1 LAYFYKDID
10 QFIIPGFPVVVDFTG
25 FPVPPG
31 QNPGTFLGI
40 VSAPVNGDSG
50 DIDGFEVSVQVAGDL
65 IHDSI
70 RDFGLVAN
78 YSSTDSSIEP
88 APGITIDIPGLSKD
102 VANATLYYE
111 NENFSARVSNRY
123 RSKFLGE
130 VGGFGGGRAFKEI
143 KSESVLDA
151 QVSYTFTS
159 GRAEGLT
166 LLLQGYNLTD
176 EPMTTFAGDDR
187 LVIDYQSYGAS
198 YMIGA
203 SYSYE

>member
-1 LAYFYKDID
+1 MIF
-10 QFIIPGFPVVVDFTG
+10 
-25 FPVPPG
+25 
-31 QNPGTFLGI
+31 
-40 VSAPVNGDSG
+40 
-50 DIDGFEVSVQVAGDL
+50 
-65 IHDSI
+65 
-70 RDFGLVAN
+70 
-78 YSSTDSSIEP
+78 
-88 APGITIDIPGLSKD
+88 PGLSKN

-111 NENFSARVSNRY
+111 NETFSARVSNRY

-203 SYSYE
+203 SYAYE